1 MPSEALVMMIP
12 SMRDRLMAG
21 RGIGWR
27 VARTGIIAS
36 LFLFTAALIL
46 LSAY

>member
-1 MPSEALVMMIP
+1 
-12 SMRDRLMAG
+12 MAG

-36 LFLFTAALIL
+36 LFLAAAFIL